1 MSSNGV
7 NQKMFEI
14 LSSRIVR
21 IVLAF
26 LLFIVALAGFGSSIM
41 LLLTGKDS
49 SLSVNNYSPDLSWRL
64 KRFLE
69 TIFFVVLM
77 TIAAWYIFPERSK
90 PKKNTL
96 PARKRGSS
104 DFS

>member
-1 MSSNGV
+1 
-7 NQKMFEI
+7 MFEI

-26 LLFIVALAGFGSSIM
+26 LLFVAALAGLGSSIM

-64 KRFLE
+64 KRFFE

-77 TIAAWYIFPERSK
+77 TIAAWYIFPKRSK
-90 PKKNTL
+90 PNKNSL
-96 PARKRGSS
+96 RKQKAGR
-104 DFS
+104 FKL